1 MNRWQQIRRV
11 FVAFLAVFL
20 LTTSVACSTAT
31 PEARTTSPSLSSG
44 NQYGELARG
53 DSAQG
58 DRYADWVIQTSHGL
72 IKDAYVRD
80 NDKLGVVISK
90 DVRPDDVKP
99 LARSLVQGFHR
110 SSPNRDLSVL
120 VYAPDK
126 QLILTARYNQQT
138 QQVNYQG

>member
-1 MNRWQQIRRV
+1 MNRWQQIRRI
-11 FVAFLAVFL
+11 FVAFMAVFL

-31 PEARTTSPSLSSG
+31 PEARTTSPGISSG

-53 DSAQG
+53 DNAQG
-58 DRYADWVIQTSHGL
+58 DRYADWVLQTSHGL

-90 DVRPDDVKP
+90 DVRPDEVKP

-110 SSPNRDLSVL
+110 SSPDRNLTVL

-126 QLILTARYNQQT
+126 ELILTARYDQQT